1 MQDSIV
7 HISAPTIS
15 LWVFALLGFVV
26 PALSLVLGWR
36 VGRRRHLAN
45 GSHKGVPETTQG
57 EATLNAL
64 LALLGLLLAFSFG
77 FALSR
82 ADTRRVTQVEEAAA
96 ISTAFL
102 RADLLQEP
110 GRSALREA
118 IGAYARTRYSE
129 QNITRSDAAL
139 SAYMQSTLEAQNRL
153 WPTALAAIQQPDTPA
168 PVATNVTNGI
178 TEVLDAHTR
187 RLAAGLDGVPM
198 IAKMMVLLYAATALF
213 LVGNQ
218 SALRGRPLSWQS
230 FAFSLSLS
238 TVMVLVIDFE
248 RPREGFVRADPTVMR
263 ITIAEIDAAL
273 GVK

>member
-1 MQDSIV
+1 MEKKIT
-7 HISAPTIS
+7 HISAPVVS
-15 LWVFALLGFVV
+15 LWVYALIGFVIPV
-26 PALSLVLGWR
+26 LSLVVGWR
-36 VGRRRHLAN
+36 IGRRSFFAKGL
-45 GSHKGVPETTQG
+45 HKSAPETAQG

-82 ADTRRVTQVEEAAA
+82 ADTRRLTLVEEAAA

-118 IGAYARTRYSE
+118 IGAYARTRYSDE
-129 QNITRSDAAL
+129 NITRSDAAL
-139 SAYMQSTLEAQNRL
+139 AEYMEKTLEAQSRL
-153 WPTALAAIQQPDTPA
+153 WPTARAAIQPDTPSV
-168 PVATNVTNGI
+168 VAVNVTNGI

-198 IAKMMVLLYAATALF
+198 VARIMVLLYAGTALF

-218 SALRGRPLSWQS
+218 SALRGRHLSWQA
-230 FAFSLSLS
+230 FALSLSLS

-248 RPREGFVRADPTVMR
+248 RPREGFVRADPTVMK
-263 ITIAEIDAAL
+263 ITIDEIDAAL

>member
-7 HISAPTIS
+7 HISAPAIS

>member
-7 HISAPTIS
+7 HISAPAIS
-15 LWVFALLGFVV
+15 LWVFALIGFVV

-36 VGRRRHLAN
+36 VGRRRNLAN
-45 GSHKGVPETTQG
+45 GSRKGVPEATQG

-153 WPTALAAIQQPDTPA
+153 WPTALAALQPDTPT
-168 PVATNVTNGI
+168 PVATYVTSGI